1 MLVLLMNDPRTL
13 RYPTP
18 EEDASWTAM
27 TAALDELVAAFR
39 GGDPEG
45 VEAASKRTLAIP
57 FDVEALTNAI
67 RVPRDVGDA
76 ADALERILR
85 RIPDGWG
92 RWIGVG
98 RGWYP
103 IVTALDRKLADLDR
117 GYRVLQVKEK
127 FGTLRYY
134 WDPDETNP
142 SETVREQGEE
152 FVRAAEL
159 LSARTCDECG
169 SAGSLLHRRGWLRTL
184 CGACASSLGY
194 ETSE

>member
-1 MLVLLMNDPRTL
+1 MNDVPNTL
-13 RYPTP
+13 RYPTL
-18 EEDASWTAM
+18 EEKASWTAI

-39 GGDPEG
+39 SDDLDG
-45 VEAASKRTLAIP
+45 VEAACARTLSIP
-57 FDVEALTNAI
+57 FDIEAFTNAI
-67 RVPRDVGDA
+67 RVPGDA
-76 ADALERILR
+76 GDDAGALEAILR

-103 IVTALDRKLADLDR
+103 IVTALDRRLADLDR

-134 WDPDETNP
+134 WDRDETNP
-142 SETVREQGEE
+142 SETVWEQGEE
-152 FVRAAEL
+152 FVRAAEV

-169 SAGSLLHRRGWLRTL
+169 GSGSLLERRGWLRTL
-184 CGACASSLGY
+184 CGACGSSLGY
-194 ETSE
+194 EASE

>member
-1 MLVLLMNDPRTL
+1 VWPIYEDLPMNDVPNAV
-13 RYPTP
+13 RYPTL
-18 EEDASWTAM
+18 EEKASWTAI

-39 GGDPEG
+39 SDDLDG
-45 VEAASKRTLAIP
+45 VEAACARTLSIP
-57 FDVEALTNAI
+57 FNIEAFTNAI
-67 RVPRDVGDA
+67 RVPSDAGDDA
-76 ADALERILR
+76 GALEAILR

-117 GYRVLQVKEK
+117 GYQVLQVKEK

-159 LSARTCDECG
+159 LSARTCHECG
-169 SAGSLLHRRGWLRTL
+169 SAGSLLQRRGWFRRL
-184 CGACASSLGY
+184 CGACASRLG
-194 ETSE
+194 